1 MRSDKDFYVELVR
14 TMLQGRGLI
23 AHPLNH
29 LNIENFWSPRSQFH
43 SILTAITAADLQL
56 DCFELCNFA
65 QYSQTAFF
73 APTTSILR
81 HMVDHSNFQTLVKLA
96 LDLDFSVQNNY
107 RGSVEALVQL
117 LQNNP
122 HLKYLVLNLLPGHR
136 FPMSQVEHG
145 EACTPLLACL
155 GSSPLF
161 SLRGLCLCGLCAAGN
176 MTLDRVV
183 RAHKDT
189 LDTLVLD
196 TMIFDLPTRI
206 PTLIS
211 RLLDT
216 QLELLILREIVVN
229 HRNMIQPWKPILRP
243 WLEKDLLWTAKEDD
257 SYKDWIEVK
266 VEYADGDEGI
276 HYDFRGQADGKKKM
290 KKVLA
295 DLIVQSNCSGLDF
308 VP

>member
-1 MRSDKDFYVELVR
+1 
-14 TMLQGRGLI
+14 
-23 AHPLNH
+23 
-29 LNIENFWSPRSQFH
+29 
-43 SILTAITAADLQL
+43 
-56 DCFELCNFA
+56 
-65 QYSQTAFF
+65 
-73 APTTSILR
+73 
-81 HMVDHSNFQTLVKLA
+81 
-96 LDLDFSVQNNY
+96 
-107 RGSVEALVQL
+107 
-117 LQNNP
+117 
-122 HLKYLVLNLLPGHR
+122 
-136 FPMSQVEHG
+136 
-145 EACTPLLACL
+145 
-155 GSSPLF
+155 
-161 SLRGLCLCGLCAAGN
+161 